1 MGTALMLIKVAAD
14 NWRRYG
20 SIFGR
25 NEIVRLM
32 LSRDVLVLGITD
44 GVLCGVTGVSL
55 LIQKL
60 VFSGYISWT
69 GSGWIIQNVWQ
80 CLFLGA
86 FIGFTFIRHWPW
98 THSVFITLHTIT
110 MLMKQH
116 SYAFYNGYLSD
127 VYKKKVVLEQKLKQ
141 LNDSELASPE
151 SPRAYATSYM
161 DAADLNVL
169 SHRRKSNPAVLED
182 AHKDISSIA
191 YAIEAD
197 APLSFDQAR
206 SLRKL
211 IAWEIEAFDDELKGT
226 CKTTSNHYPS
236 NLTLRGFYG
245 YIPLP
250 TVVYELEYPR
260 QESVN
265 WFYVAEKTTATFGVI
280 GVMIVVSTA
289 YIYPVCQSIVQMK
302 EDGIPLKERL
312 KEFPWAFSDLLFPF
326 MMEYLLSWYVI
337 WECVVSHSLM
347 YSPRDTP
354 YSWIFLLKRGLP
366 LCFLIS
372 SMKDPPSGL
381 TAHDSS
387 MFLLNSHFL
396 PIVGSMEIGG
406 TVPPGTNSLVIGIVP
421 YTTSFCALLTI
432 HQSRLFGSHGRL
444 PLFLRSFLAPVYMS
458 S

>member
-1 MGTALMLIKVAAD
+1 MSWRRPAFVADVLDRMGTALMLIKVAAD

-32 LSRDVLVLGITD
+32 LSRDVLILGITD
-44 GVLCGVTGVSL
+44 GVLCGVTVVSL
-55 LIQKL
+55 MIQKL
-60 VFSGYISWT
+60 VFSEYINWT
-69 GSGWIIQNVWQ
+69 RSGWIIQNIWQ

-86 FIGFTFIRHWPW
+86 FIGFTFIRQWPW

-116 SYAFYNGYLSD
+116 SYAFYNGHLSD
-127 VYKKKVVLEQKLKQ
+127 LYKKKTVLEQKLKQ
-141 LNDSELASPE
+141 LDDSDLRSPE

-161 DAADLNVL
+161 DAAGFDQL
-169 SHRRKSNPAVLED
+169 SHRRKSNAGLYEEAD
-182 AHKDISSIA
+182 KDISCIA
-191 YAIEAD
+191 SAIEAD

-211 IAWEIEAFDDELKGT
+211 IAWEIDALNEELKGT
-226 CKTTSNHYPS
+226 CKVTSNHYPR
-236 NLTLRGFYG
+236 NLNLRDFYG

-302 EDGIPLKERL
+302 EEGIPLKERL
-312 KEFPWAFSDLLFPF
+312 KEFPWAFSDLMFPF

-337 WECVVSHSLM
+337 WECVVSYLLM
-347 YSPRDTP
+347 D
-354 YSWIFLLKRGLP
+354 IVDDP
-366 LCFLIS
+366 LC
-372 SMKDPPSGL
+372 
-381 TAHDSS
+381 H
-387 MFLLNSHFL
+387 
-396 PIVGSMEIGG
+396 
-406 TVPPGTNSLVIGIVP
+406 
-421 YTTSFCALLTI
+421 
-432 HQSRLFGSHGRL
+432 
-444 PLFLRSFLAPVYMS
+444 LADF
-458 S
+458 

>member
-1 MGTALMLIKVAAD
+1 MADDACRMGTALMLIKVAAD

-44 GVLCGVTGVSL
+44 GVLCGVTVVSL

-60 VFSGYISWT
+60 VFRGYINWT
-69 GSGWIIQNVWQ
+69 RSGWIIQNVWQ

-127 VYKKKVVLEQKLKQ
+127 VYKKKVVLEQKLEQ
-141 LNDSELASPE
+141 LNDPELASPE

-161 DAADLNVL
+161 DATDLSEL
-169 SHRRKSNPAVLED
+169 SHRRKSGPSVLED
-182 AHKDISSIA
+182 ADKDISSIA
-191 YAIEAD
+191 FAIEAD

-226 CKTTSNHYPS
+226 CKTICNHYPS
-236 NLTLRGFYG
+236 NLTLRDFYG

-289 YIYPVCQSIVQMK
+289 YIYPVCQSTVQMK

-312 KEFPWAFSDLLFPF
+312 KEFPWTFSDLLFPF

-337 WECVVSHSLM
+337 WECIVSYSLM
-347 YSPRDTP
+347 HSPRGPP
-354 YSWIFLLKRGLP
+354 YSRNFPSQVRLP
-366 LCFLIS
+366 NTF
-372 SMKDPPSGL
+372 
-381 TAHDSS
+381 
-387 MFLLNSHFL
+387 SHFFDE
-396 PIVGSMEIGG
+396 G
-406 TVPPGTNSLVIGIVP
+406 PPLQ
-421 YTTSFCALLTI
+421 AD
-432 HQSRLFGSHGRL
+432 R
-444 PLFLRSFLAPVYMS
+444 A
-458 S
+458 

>member
-32 LSRDVLVLGITD
+32 LSRDVLILGITD
-44 GVLCGVTGVSL
+44 GFLCGVPVVSL
-55 LIQKL
+55 LIQNL
-60 VFSGYISWT
+60 VFSDYISWT
-69 GSGWIIQNVWQ
+69 RSGWIIQNVWQ
-80 CLFLGA
+80 CLFLGS
-86 FIGFTFIRHWPW
+86 FIGFTFVRQWPW

-127 VYKKKVVLEQKLKQ
+127 VYKKKAVLEQKLKQ
-141 LNDSELASPE
+141 IDDSDLRSPE

-161 DAADLNVL
+161 AAADFDQL
-169 SHRRKSNPAVLED
+169 SHRRKSSAGLQED
-182 AHKDISSIA
+182 ANKDISAIA
-191 YAIEAD
+191 SAIEAD

-211 IAWEIEAFDDELKGT
+211 IAWEIDALNEELKGT
-226 CKTTSNHYPS
+226 CKVTSNYYPR
-236 NLTLRGFYG
+236 NLNLRDFYG

-280 GVMIVVSTA
+280 GVMIMVSTA
-289 YIYPVCQSIVQMK
+289 YIYPVCQSILQMK
-302 EDGIPLKERL
+302 ENGVPLEERL

-337 WECVVSHSLM
+337 WECVVSCPLIH
-347 YSPRDTP
+347 
-354 YSWIFLLKRGLP
+354 LLCNALRLWANRLGAP
-366 LCFLIS
+366 QGICS
-372 SMKDPPSGL
+372 STHYCRNEKWS
-381 TAHDSS
+381 
-387 MFLLNSHFL
+387 
-396 PIVGSMEIGG
+396 
-406 TVPPGTNSLVIGIVP
+406 
-421 YTTSFCALLTI
+421 
-432 HQSRLFGSHGRL
+432 
-444 PLFLRSFLAPVYMS
+444 
-458 S
+458 

>member
-1 MGTALMLIKVAAD
+1 MSWRRPAFVADVLDRMGTALMLIKVAAD

-32 LSRDVLVLGITD
+32 LSRDVLILGITD
-44 GVLCGVTGVSL
+44 GVLCGVTVVSL
-55 LIQKL
+55 MIQKL
-60 VFSGYISWT
+60 VFSGYINWT
-69 GSGWIIQNVWQ
+69 RSGWIIQNIWQ

-86 FIGFTFIRHWPW
+86 FIGFTFIRQWPW

-116 SYAFYNGYLSD
+116 SYAFYNGHLSD
-127 VYKKKVVLEQKLKQ
+127 LYKKKTVLEQNLKQ
-141 LNDSELASPE
+141 LDDSDLRSPE

-161 DAADLNVL
+161 DAAGFDQL
-169 SHRRKSNPAVLED
+169 SHRRKSNADLHEEAD
-182 AHKDISSIA
+182 KDISCIA
-191 YAIEAD
+191 SAIEAD

-211 IAWEIEAFDDELKGT
+211 IAWEIDALNEELKGT
-226 CKTTSNHYPS
+226 CKVTSNHYPR
-236 NLTLRGFYG
+236 NLSLWDFYG

-302 EDGIPLKERL
+302 EEGIPLKERL
-312 KEFPWAFSDLLFPF
+312 KEFPWAFSDLMFPF

-337 WECVVSHSLM
+337 WECVVSYILM
-347 YSPRDTP
+347 D
-354 YSWIFLLKRGLP
+354 IVDNP
-366 LCFLIS
+366 LC
-372 SMKDPPSGL
+372 
-381 TAHDSS
+381 H
-387 MFLLNSHFL
+387 
-396 PIVGSMEIGG
+396 
-406 TVPPGTNSLVIGIVP
+406 
-421 YTTSFCALLTI
+421 
-432 HQSRLFGSHGRL
+432 
-444 PLFLRSFLAPVYMS
+444 LADF
-458 S
+458 

>member
-1 MGTALMLIKVAAD
+1 MLIKVAAD

-32 LSRDVLVLGITD
+32 LSRDVLILGFTD
-44 GVLCGVTGVSL
+44 GVLCSVTGVSL
-55 LIQKL
+55 IIQKL
-60 VFSGYISWT
+60 VISGYLNWT
-69 GSGWIIQNVWQ
+69 RSGWVVQNLWQ
-80 CLFLGA
+80 CIFLGA
-86 FIGFTFIRHWPW
+86 FIGFTYIRRWPW

-127 VYKKKVVLEQKLKQ
+127 LYKKKKVLEQKLKQ
-141 LNDSELASPE
+141 LEDTEIKSPE

-161 DAADLNVL
+161 DAADLNQL
-169 SHRRKSNPAVLED
+169 SHRRKSTLVALED
-182 AHKDISSIA
+182 DDKDISAIA
-191 YAIEAD
+191 SAIEAD
-197 APLSFDQAR
+197 APLSFEQVR

-211 IAWEIEAFDDELKGT
+211 ITWEIDALKEELKGT
-226 CKTTSNHYPS
+226 CKVTANHYPR
-236 NLTLRGFYG
+236 NLNLRDFYG

-250 TVVYELEYPR
+250 TVVYELEYLR

-337 WECVVSHSLM
+337 WECVVS
-347 YSPRDTP
+347 Y
-354 YSWIFLLKRGLP
+354 
-366 LCFLIS
+366 
-372 SMKDPPSGL
+372 
-381 TAHDSS
+381 
-387 MFLLNSHFL
+387 
-396 PIVGSMEIGG
+396 PI
-406 TVPPGTNSLVIGIVP
+406 
-421 YTTSFCALLTI
+421 TT
-432 HQSRLFGSHGRL
+432 
-444 PLFLRSFLAPVYMS
+444 
-458 S
+458 

>member
-14 NWRRYG
+14 NWRHYG

-25 NEIVRLM
+25 NEIVQLM
-32 LSRDVLVLGITD
+32 LSRDVLMLGITD
-44 GVLCGVTGVSL
+44 GVLCAITVVSL

-60 VFSGYISWT
+60 VFRGYINWAR
-69 GSGWIIQNVWQ
+69 SGWIIQNIWQ
-80 CLFLGA
+80 ALFLGA

-127 VYKKKVVLEQKLKQ
+127 VYKKRAVLEQKLKH
-141 LNDSELASPE
+141 LDDSDLRSPA

-161 DAADLNVL
+161 DAAGFSEL
-169 SHRRKSNPAVLED
+169 SHRRKSNSSALED
-182 AHKDISSIA
+182 DDKDISSIA
-191 YAIEAD
+191 SAIEAD

-211 IAWEIEAFDDELKGT
+211 ITWEIDVLNEELKGT
-226 CKTTSNHYPS
+226 CKVTANHYPR
-236 NLTLRGFYG
+236 NLNRWDFYG

-260 QESVN
+260 QESIN

-302 EDGIPLKERL
+302 EDGVPLKERL

-337 WECVVSHSLM
+337 WECVVSYLLMHSPPAPALLGQSA
-347 YSPRDTP
+347 SPLTRP
-354 YSWIFLLKRGLP
+354 LP
-366 LCFLIS
+366 LLSILYRS
-372 SMKDPPSGL
+372 STRS
-381 TAHDSS
+381 
-387 MFLLNSHFL
+387 L
-396 PIVGSMEIGG
+396 P
-406 TVPPGTNSLVIGIVP
+406 
-421 YTTSFCALLTI
+421 F
-432 HQSRLFGSHGRL
+432 
-444 PLFLRSFLAPVYMS
+444 
-458 S
+458 

>member
-1 MGTALMLIKVAAD
+1 MVSFLYSGNALQRHPRFITDAACRMGTALMLIKVAAD

-32 LSRDVLVLGITD
+32 LSRDVLILGITD
-44 GVLCGVTGVSL
+44 GVLCGVTVASL
-55 LIQKL
+55 MVQKL
-60 VFSGYISWT
+60 VCNGYISWT
-69 GSGWIIQNVWQ
+69 RSGWIIQNIWQ

-86 FIGFTFIRHWPW
+86 FIGFTFIRRWPW

-127 VYKKKVVLEQKLKQ
+127 VYKKKIVLEQKLQQ
-141 LNDSELASPE
+141 LDDGELMSPE

-161 DAADLNVL
+161 DAADLNEL
-169 SHRRKSNPAVLED
+169 SHRRKSNAGALED
-182 AHKDISSIA
+182 ADKDISSIA
-191 YAIEAD
+191 SAIEAD
-197 APLSFDQAR
+197 APLSFDQTRA
-206 SLRKL
+206 LRKL
-211 IAWEIEAFDDELKGT
+211 ITWEIDALNEELKGT
-226 CKTTSNHYPS
+226 CKTTSNHYPR
-236 NLTLRGFYG
+236 NLNFRDFYG

-337 WECVVSHSLM
+337 WECVVSCPLM
-347 YSPRDTP
+347 RSR
-354 YSWIFLLKRGLP
+354 R
-366 LCFLIS
+366 
-372 SMKDPPSGL
+372 
-381 TAHDSS
+381 
-387 MFLLNSHFL
+387 NS
-396 PIVGSMEIGG
+396 
-406 TVPPGTNSLVIGIVP
+406 
-421 YTTSFCALLTI
+421 
-432 HQSRLFGSHGRL
+432 
-444 PLFLRSFLAPVYMS
+444 SFL
-458 S
+458 

>member
-1 MGTALMLIKVAAD
+1 MVDGACRMGTALMLIKVAAN
-14 NWRRYG
+14 NWRHYG

-32 LSRDVLVLGITD
+32 LSRDVLVLGVTD
-44 GVLCGVTGVSL
+44 GVLCGITGVSL

-60 VFSGYISWT
+60 VFRGYIDWT
-69 GSGWIIQNVWQ
+69 RSGWVVQNVWQ

-86 FIGFTFIRHWPW
+86 FIGFTFIRRWPW
-98 THSVFITLHTIT
+98 THSVFITLHAIT

-127 VYKKKVVLEQKLKQ
+127 VYKKRVVLEQKLKQ
-141 LNDSELASPE
+141 LNDPELASPE
-151 SPRAYATSYM
+151 SPKAYATSYM
-161 DAADLNVL
+161 DAADLSEL
-169 SHRRKSNPAVLED
+169 SHRRKSIPSVLED
-182 AHKDISSIA
+182 VDKDISSIA
-191 YAIEAD
+191 FAIEAD
-197 APLSFDQAR
+197 APLSFDQTR

-211 IAWEIEAFDDELKGT
+211 ITWEIEAFDDELKGT

-236 NLTLRGFYG
+236 NLTFRDFYG

-302 EDGIPLKERL
+302 EDGIPLEERL

-337 WECVVSHSLM
+337 WECIVS
-347 YSPRDTP
+347 YDPP
-354 YSWIFLLKRGLP
+354 YS
-366 LCFLIS
+366 
-372 SMKDPPSGL
+372 
-381 TAHDSS
+381 
-387 MFLLNSHFL
+387 
-396 PIVGSMEIGG
+396 
-406 TVPPGTNSLVIGIVP
+406 
-421 YTTSFCALLTI
+421 
-432 HQSRLFGSHGRL
+432 
-444 PLFLRSFLAPVYMS
+444 
-458 S
+458 